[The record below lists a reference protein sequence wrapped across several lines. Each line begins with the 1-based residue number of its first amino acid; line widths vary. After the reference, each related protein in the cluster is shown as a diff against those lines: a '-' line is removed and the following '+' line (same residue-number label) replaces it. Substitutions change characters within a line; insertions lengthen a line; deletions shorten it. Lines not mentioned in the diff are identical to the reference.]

1 MIVIHPSKF
10 FRVTVVA
17 GAAVLAACVLAL
29 VGTAKPAE
37 AAFPGANG
45 KIAYADNGIYV
56 MDADPSTDD
65 EIRISNNSF
74 ESEPAWS
81 PDGQRIAFDGNG
93 GIYIMDGDPSTN
105 DTAVKISNNASLS
118 DSQATWSPDGQQI
131 AFISNRDGD
140 YDVYVMDTDPSTDD
154 AIKLANNTVD
164 DRDPAWSPKGGKIA
178 FVNRRDGDYD
188 VYVMDTDP
196 STDDVTKITKNK
208 RYDGSPDWSP
218 SGKKIVVGDDP
229 HESNG
234 TGMAV
239 MNSDGSGWQPL
250 RREGQEPVWSPNGRK
265 IAYWRWWFT
274 GSGFE
279 DRWIFVVNRD
289 GSREKMLTYS
299 ASEELS
305 SPTWQPI
312 VP

>member
-154 AIKLANNTVD
+154 
-164 DRDPAWSPKGGKIA
+164 
-178 FVNRRDGDYD
+178 
-188 VYVMDTDP
+188 
-196 STDDVTKITKNK
+196 VTKITKNK

-305 SPTWQPI
+305 SPTWQSI